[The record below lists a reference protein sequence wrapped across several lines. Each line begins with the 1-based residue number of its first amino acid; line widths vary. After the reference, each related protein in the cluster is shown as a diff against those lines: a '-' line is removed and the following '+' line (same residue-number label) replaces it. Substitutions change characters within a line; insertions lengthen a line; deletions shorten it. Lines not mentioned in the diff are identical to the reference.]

1 MKNKENDQR
10 EEITEFPEQ
19 STFNE
24 EDMRIQE
31 EKEGNGHGICYA
43 DKTAGSGE

>member
-1 MKNKENDQR
+1 MASKTKV

-24 EDMRIQE
+24 EDMSVIVEEE
-31 EKEGNGHGICYA
+31 EKENE
-43 DKTAGSGE
+43 DQNN